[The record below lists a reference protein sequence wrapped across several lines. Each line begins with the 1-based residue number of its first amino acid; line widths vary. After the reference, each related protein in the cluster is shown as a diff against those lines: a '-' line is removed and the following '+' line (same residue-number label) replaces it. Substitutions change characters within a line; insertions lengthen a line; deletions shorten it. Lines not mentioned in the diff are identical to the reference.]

1 MFGKKKL
8 MARIAELEDR
18 ITKLENMHARVV
30 PVHSWHSLFG
40 YDSEYTYDNKQAT
53 YCGRRLTAS
62 EIEGICEHPQIK
74 VRGAWTKNVPGV
86 THEELARYVL
96 DGTPIKRAKEKAVT
110 YVTTYS
116 PGEKTQSVKTDIGD
130 ISITEGI
137 D

>member
-18 ITKLENMHARVV
+18 MTKLENMHARVTR
-30 PVHSWHSLFG
+30 SWRTPFG
-40 YDSEYTYDNKQAT
+40 YDSEYTYNDKQAI

-74 VRGAWTKNVPGV
+74 ERGAWTKNVPGV

-96 DGTPIKRAKEKAVT
+96 DGTPIKREKEKAVT

-130 ISITEGI
+130 ISIIEGI